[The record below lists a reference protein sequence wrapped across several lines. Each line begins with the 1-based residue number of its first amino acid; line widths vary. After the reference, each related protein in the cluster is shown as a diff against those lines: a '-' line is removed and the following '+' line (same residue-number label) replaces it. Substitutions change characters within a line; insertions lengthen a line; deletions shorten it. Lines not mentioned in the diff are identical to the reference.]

1 MVVPLSVTGN
11 AGTRKTR
18 RTAATGMPARTEGR
32 RLLMRQVSMASATMS
47 TKTKLTPEIP
57 IHEKRLENGLSDCDI
72 AALAQE
78 NPP

>member
-1 MVVPLSVTGN
+1 
-11 AGTRKTR
+11 
-18 RTAATGMPARTEGR
+18 
-32 RLLMRQVSMASATMS
+32 MRQVSMASATMS